1 MFLRRL
7 FHSMS
12 VNPVSQSPAA
22 AIASLNQNLIQRQA
36 QQKPVS
42 SPLATPITPRDT
54 VQLSAQ
60 AKAAV
65 GDVDH
70 DGDSH

>member
-1 MFLRRL
+1 
-7 FHSMS
+7 MS

-22 AIASLNQNLIQRQA
+22 AITSLNQNLIQSLA
-36 QQKPVS
+36 QQKPA
-42 SPLATPITPRDT
+42 ATPITPVDT

-65 GDVDH
+65 GDVDR

>member
-1 MFLRRL
+1 
-7 FHSMS
+7 MS

-22 AIASLNQNLIQRQA
+22 AIASLNQNLIQNQA
-36 QQKPVS
+36 QQK
-42 SPLATPITPRDT
+42 LAATPVTPRDT
-54 VQLSAQ
+54 VQLSPQ
-60 AKAAV
+60 AKATV